1 MIRNT
6 LGLLV
11 CLTVLPLRAGSLLVE
26 AEAFGDPGGW
36 KVDTQFMLQMGSP
49 YLLAH
54 GLGTPVADATTT
66 VALPETGTYRIFVRT
81 KDWVA
86 PWAAEGAPGKFQLLV
101 NGTPLRETFGTK
113 GAEWHWHDGGVL
125 PVIDTKV
132 TLSLHDLTGFDGR
145 CDAILFTT
153 NLNAQPPDGGE
164 ELVKLRRE
172 LLNLPETVTTEGP
185 YDLVVIGGGYSGL
198 GASISAARQG
208 LKVALIQDREVLG
221 GNGSSEVRVWAQ
233 GNIRLGKYPHIG
245 DIIEEFTDRAP
256 DSPGTAADFVDG
268 KKAAVVAGEKTLD
281 LFLGH
286 FAHGVEMKDGRIAA
300 VVALDV
306 RKSIER
312 RFEGTLF
319 CDATGHGT
327 IGGLAGADFDMTVEG
342 HMGTSNMW
350 SWEQGRSPQ
359 AWPETPWALELTT
372 EQFPETRASKGPG
385 SKFFKGEWFWES
397 GFDHHPLDD
406 LELIRDWNLRAVFGA
421 FSAIKA
427 EKGNENARLQW
438 LAYIGGTRES
448 RRLLGDVI
456 LTEEDVVN
464 KRDFPDGCVPT
475 TWSIDLHY
483 PKKEFLKGFEDNP
496 FISVAVHGKG
506 VDRSVGYPVPYRCF
520 YSRNIPN
527 LFMAGRCVSVTH
539 EVLGTVRVMRT
550 CGMMGEVVGK
560 AAWIATTRKTTPRG
574 VYENY
579 LPPLIALLQQPGAL
593 RRDSPDGTLYLPANA
608 AQPSAIDRGLP
619 SDSLAGIV
627 VDDQAARLKGK
638 WSHGDGLKPTVNN
651 SYAYAGAGDGVSA
664 TFPIRVKKSGRYEVR
679 YYLRPHENR
688 CKTATL
694 TIAHGKGSSEVPVD
708 LSKEP
713 SAKNY
718 QVVGS
723 YDFVDVLPASVT
735 ITGPTGSGFL
745 HADCVQLVPVK

>member
-1 MIRNT
+1 MIGGERARVCLGLKPHCNNIGAATAALAQPQATLPMIRNT

-66 VALPETGTYRIFVRT
+66 VELPETGTYRIFVRT

-101 NGTPLRETFGTK
+101 NGTPLREIFGTK

-132 TLSLHDLTGFDGR
+132 T
-145 CDAILFTT
+145 
-153 NLNAQPPDGGE
+153 
-164 ELVKLRRE
+164 
-172 LLNLPETVTTEGP
+172 
-185 YDLVVIGGGYSGL
+185 
-198 GASISAARQG
+198 
-208 LKVALIQDREVLG
+208 
-221 GNGSSEVRVWAQ
+221 
-233 GNIRLGKYPHIG
+233 
-245 DIIEEFTDRAP
+245 
-256 DSPGTAADFVDG
+256 
-268 KKAAVVAGEKTLD
+268 
-281 LFLGH
+281 
-286 FAHGVEMKDGRIAA
+286 
-300 VVALDV
+300 
-306 RKSIER
+306 
-312 RFEGTLF
+312 
-319 CDATGHGT
+319 
-327 IGGLAGADFDMTVEG
+327 
-342 HMGTSNMW
+342 
-350 SWEQGRSPQ
+350 
-359 AWPETPWALELTT
+359 
-372 EQFPETRASKGPG
+372 
-385 SKFFKGEWFWES
+385 
-397 GFDHHPLDD
+397 
-406 LELIRDWNLRAVFGA
+406 
-421 FSAIKA
+421 
-427 EKGNENARLQW
+427 
-438 LAYIGGTRES
+438 
-448 RRLLGDVI
+448 
-456 LTEEDVVN
+456 
-464 KRDFPDGCVPT
+464 
-475 TWSIDLHY
+475 
-483 PKKEFLKGFEDNP
+483 
-496 FISVAVHGKG
+496 
-506 VDRSVGYPVPYRCF
+506 PVPYRCF

-527 LFMAGRCVSVTH
+527 LFMVGRCVSVTH
-539 EVLGTVRVMRT
+539 EALGTVRVMRT

-560 AAWIATTRKTTPRG
+560 AAWLASTRKTTPRG

-579 LPPLIALLQQPGAL
+579 LPQLIDLLQQPGAL

-679 YYLRPHENR
+679 YYLRPDENR
-688 CKTATL
+688 CKIATL

-708 LSKEP
+708 LSREH

-723 YDFVDVLPASVT
+723 YDFVDVLPASIT
-735 ITGPTGSGFL
+735 ITGPTSSGFL